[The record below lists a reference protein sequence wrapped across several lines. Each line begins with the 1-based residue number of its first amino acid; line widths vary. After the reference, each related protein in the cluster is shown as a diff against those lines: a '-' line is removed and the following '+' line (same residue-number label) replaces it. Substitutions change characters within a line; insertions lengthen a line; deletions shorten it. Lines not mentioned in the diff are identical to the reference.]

1 MKNRYKTPPHV
12 RAYVLRQLEN
22 YKADKKLIKNSE
34 KLFKEYEI
42 DTRDLIL
49 AVKRV
54 KQIDRVFNRLD
65 ETDREAATLIF
76 IDGYSQQGAEIA
88 KGLSKSAY
96 YRLMD
101 KIIYLTAREKNGNYK
116 RLLKATI
123 KANYK
128 KGVE

>member
-76 IDGYSQQGAEIA
+76 IDEYSQQGAEIA

-96 YRLMD
+96 YRLLD
-101 KIIYLTAREKNGNYK
+101 KIIYLTAREMEY
-116 RLLKATI
+116 I
-123 KANYK
+123 
-128 KGVE
+128 